1 MNDVYTSYTG
11 RPENGELFQHIIGNL
26 LGSRKI
32 GSKQVGQSF
41 EAWTP
46 SDDTGLVV
54 SASQNTE
61 LENAFSP
68 SLHHETAG
76 EDDKQFEHIFYRH
89 LEPPSFSATGDPN
102 REAGKEQR

>member
-1 MNDVYTSYTG
+1 MMYIQVTLGDRKMANCFNTSLAICSG
-11 RPENGELFQHIIGNL
+11 AE
-26 LGSRKI
+26 KI

-46 SDDTGLVV
+46 SDDIGLVV
-54 SASQNTE
+54 SVSQNTE

-76 EDDKQFEHIFYRH
+76 EDDKQFEHIFYHH
-89 LEPPSFSATGDPN
+89 LEPP
-102 REAGKEQR
+102 